1 MYNLQILCGIVN
13 DSFMIIKLVHQ
24 KYLLVCLVIMLTA
37 LPLAIA
43 YDKKYLRNVIE
54 AVSKS
59 YGSRAVRRF
68 EKWCELIESNME
80 EQELR
85 KLTIVNDF
93 INRVRRKSDAANYGQ
108 SDYWSTPLELLGRN
122 RGDCEDF
129 SIAKY
134 FTLKMMDVPSDKL
147 RIVYVAALELRQ
159 AHVVLAYYKMPNS
172 DPLILD
178 SLKPQ
183 ILPASLRTDLKY
195 IYSFNSEFI
204 WMSKSR
210 GKDLKV
216 NMSGR
221 FKKWN
226 ELMSKIR
233 REIAQR

>member
-1 MYNLQILCGIVN
+1 
-13 DSFMIIKLVHQ
+13 MIIKLAYR
-24 KYLLVCLVIMLTA
+24 KYILVSVVIMLTA

-43 YDKKYLRNVIE
+43 YEKKYLRSVIE
-54 AVSKS
+54 AVSKT

-68 EKWCELIESNME
+68 EKWCKLIESNMGE
-80 EQELR
+80 RELR

-93 INRVRRKSDAANYGQ
+93 INRAKRKSDASTYGQ

-134 FTLKMMDVPSDKL
+134 FTLKMMDVSTDKL
-147 RIVYVAALELRQ
+147 RIAYVTALEFRQ
-159 AHVVLAYYKMPNS
+159 AHVVLAYYQTPNS

-178 SLKPQ
+178 SLKSK
-183 ILPASLRTDLKY
+183 ILPASLRPDLKY

-226 ELMSKIR
+226 ELMSKMR
-233 REIAQR
+233 REIAQRL

>member
-1 MYNLQILCGIVN
+1 
-13 DSFMIIKLVHQ
+13 MIIKLSHR
-24 KYLLVCLVIMLTA
+24 KYILVSMVIVLTS

-43 YDKKYLRNVIE
+43 YDKKQLRNIIE
-54 AVSKS
+54 AVSGS
-59 YGSRAVRRF
+59 YGSKAVRRF
-68 EKWCELIESNME
+68 EKWYKLIESNLGE
-80 EQELR
+80 RELK

-93 INRVRRKSDAANYGQ
+93 INRAKRKSDAANYGK

-122 RGDCEDF
+122 KGDCEDF

-134 FTLKMMDVPSDKL
+134 FTLKMMNVSTDKL
-147 RIVYVAALELRQ
+147 RIAYVTALELRQ
-159 AHVVLAYYKMPNS
+159 AHVVLAYYKTPNS
-172 DPLILD
+172 EPLILD

-183 ILPASLRTDLKY
+183 ILPASLRSDLKY

-221 FKKWN
+221 FKKWSD
-226 ELMSKIR
+226 LMSKMR
-233 REIAQR
+233 RENVQR

>member
-1 MYNLQILCGIVN
+1 
-13 DSFMIIKLVHQ
+13 MIIKLAHR
-24 KYLLVCLVIMLTA
+24 KYLLVSIIIFITA

-43 YDKKYLRNVIE
+43 YDKKYLRNIIE

-59 YGSRAVRRF
+59 YGSRAVKRF
-68 EKWCELIESNME
+68 EKWCKLIESNMGE
-80 EQELR
+80 RELK

-93 INRVRRKSDAANYGQ
+93 INRAKRKSDASTYGQ
-108 SDYWSTPLELLGRN
+108 SDYWATPLELIGRN

-134 FTLKMMDVPSDKL
+134 FTLKMMDVSTDKL
-147 RIVYVAALELRQ
+147 RIAYVTALEFRQ
-159 AHVVLAYYKMPNS
+159 AHVVLAYYQTPNS

-183 ILPASLRTDLKY
+183 ILPASLRPDLKY

-210 GKDLKV
+210 VKDLKV
-216 NMSGR
+216 NM
-221 FKKWN
+221 
-226 ELMSKIR
+226 
-233 REIAQR
+233 